1 MKRVIQAGIGGMG
14 DTWLRT
20 VLTSPDV
27 EFAAFVE
34 IDESIARKQAKK
46 YGLDPGLIF
55 HSLGD
60 ASAAVQAD
68 GVIDIT
74 PPAFH
79 KEISLAALEAGIPV
93 LSEKPLADT
102 MASAQAIVSKA
113 DETGVPHMV
122 AQNYRYS
129 VPVQTLKQVLAS
141 RAMGHVSSVAVEFFK
156 GPHFGGFREEM
167 PYPLIIDLAI
177 HHFDMMRFLLDSD
190 PASVFGRS
198 WNPPWSWYAGDA
210 SASVVLEFTNGAIV
224 SYDGSWC
231 STGKETPWNANW
243 RFECENGVILLQED
257 AVYVQYKTNILV
269 DRGGYQQYETRE
281 LEQVP
286 PVDMKHVAQSYLLH
300 EFLETLTTGKTPATA
315 CQDNIKSLAIVFDT
329 IRSFEAGHPIHGSA
343 LSTSARQRDKE
354 QQ

>member
-1 MKRVIQAGIGGMG
+1 
-14 DTWLRT
+14 
-20 VLTSPDV
+20 
-27 EFAAFVE
+27 
-34 IDESIARKQAKK
+34 
-46 YGLDPGLIF
+46 LIF

-60 ASAAVQAD
+60 ALAAIHAD

-102 MASAQAIVSKA
+102 LSSAQAIVRKA
-113 DETGVPHMV
+113 AETGVLHMV

-141 RAMGHVSSVAVEFFK
+141 GAMGHVSSVTVEFFR

-167 PYPLIIDLAI
+167 PYPLIIDMAI
-177 HHFDMMRFLLDSD
+177 HHFDMMRFLLGSD
-190 PASVFGRS
+190 PVSVYGRS

-210 SASVVLEFTNGAIV
+210 STSLVLEFANGAVV
-224 SYDGSWC
+224 SYAGTWC
-231 STGKETPWNANW
+231 STGRETPWNANW
-243 RFECENGVILLQED
+243 RFDCQDGVILLQQD
-257 AVYVQYKTNILV
+257 RVYAQYRSDTLV
-269 DRGGYQQYETRE
+269 DRGAYREYETRD

-286 PVDMKHVAQSYLLH
+286 PVDLEHTAQSYLLR
-300 EFLETLTTGKTPATA
+300 EFLKTLTTGETPATT

-329 IRSFEAGHPIHGSA
+329 IRSFETGHTVRSHA
-343 LSTSARQRDKE
+343 LSG
-354 QQ
+354 

>member
-1 MKRVIQAGIGGMG
+1 
-14 DTWLRT
+14 
-20 VLTSPDV
+20 
-27 EFAAFVE
+27 
-34 IDESIARKQAKK
+34 
-46 YGLDPGLIF
+46 LIF
-55 HSLGD
+55 PSLED
-60 ASAAVQAD
+60 ALAAVQAD

-102 MASAQAIVSKA
+102 MASAQAIVHKA
-113 DETGVPHMV
+113 DETSVLHMV

-129 VPVQTLKQVLAS
+129 VPVQTLKRVLAS
-141 RAMGHVSSVAVEFFK
+141 GAMGQVSSATVEFFK

-190 PASVFGRS
+190 PVSVFGRS

-210 SASVVLEFTNGAIV
+210 SASVVLEFANGAVV

-231 STGKETPWNANW
+231 STAKETPWNANW

-257 AVYVQYKTNILV
+257 EVYVQSRTNALV
-269 DRGGYQQYETRE
+269 DRGSYRQYETRD

-286 PVDMKHVAQSYLLH
+286 PVRMEHVAQGYLLH
-300 EFLETLTTGKTPATA
+300 EFLEALSTDKIPATT
-315 CQDNIKSLAIVFDT
+315 CQDNIKSLSIVFDT
-329 IRSFEAGHPIHGSA
+329 IRSFETGHTVHGRA
-343 LSTSARQRDKE
+343 LSR
-354 QQ
+354 